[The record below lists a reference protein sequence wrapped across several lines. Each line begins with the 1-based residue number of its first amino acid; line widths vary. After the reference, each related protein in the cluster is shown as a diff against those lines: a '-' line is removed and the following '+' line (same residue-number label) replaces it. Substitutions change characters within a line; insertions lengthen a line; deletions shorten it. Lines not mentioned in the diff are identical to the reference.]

1 MKFTGVLIF
10 CCLVSL
16 IGRAQIN
23 HFIYIQTE
31 NKQPFYVKLK
41 ERLYSSS
48 AQGYLVVPKL
58 PEGEYNI
65 TIGFPK
71 NEFTPKQLNITVG
84 KNDEGYMYRQT
95 MNKEWALYNLY
106 TMQMVSADTKVQ
118 AVVKEAKPVVRDTI
132 ASVLT
137 PATEN
142 VKPAS
147 ETIKNESIPA
157 AVKQSE
163 EIKTVK
169 EPVQP
174 VIDTVVKI
182 PATTIIESIP
192 QPKKEVVARI
202 SQTTDAGNAFVSYAV
217 YEASGTDTVDIIIE
231 SDVKSSVK
239 PVSDIHQPVTSNQ
252 PPVTISPQPATSN
265 KPPADSVNIPSTS
278 NSQPAAI
285 ISTNMNCKKMATE
298 QDFFQLRKKMAA
310 APSEDEMIMIAQKAF
325 RLKCYSTQQ
334 VRNLTVLL
342 LNEEGRYRFLD
353 VAYSGVSDQHNY
365 KTLRNLLT
373 EDYYLRRFD
382 AMLR

>member
-71 NEFTPKQLNITVG
+71 NEFPPKQLNITVG
-84 KNDEGYMYRQT
+84 KNDEGYLYRQT

-137 PATEN
+137 PATED

-147 ETIKNESIPA
+147 ETIKDKSIPA
-157 AVKQSE
+157 VVKQSE

-182 PATTIIESIP
+182 PATTIIKSIP

-231 SDVKSSVK
+231 PGVKTVE
-239 PVSDIHQPVTSNQ
+239 VVQPLADTQKLVTS
-252 PPVTISPQPATSN
+252 SSQPATSN
-265 KPPADSVNIPSTS
+265 KPAADSVNIPSTS
-278 NSQPAAI
+278 NNQPAAI

>member
-71 NEFTPKQLNITVG
+71 NEFPPKQLNITVG
-84 KNDEGYMYRQT
+84 KNDEGYLYRQT

-137 PATEN
+137 PATED

-147 ETIKNESIPA
+147 ETIKDESIPA
-157 AVKQSE
+157 VVKQSE

-231 SDVKSSVK
+231 PGVKTVE
-239 PVSDIHQPVTSNQ
+239 VVQPLADTQKLVTS
-252 PPVTISPQPATSN
+252 SSQPATSN
-265 KPPADSVNIPSTS
+265 KPAADSVNIPSTS
-278 NSQPAAI
+278 NNQPAAI

-334 VRNLTVLL
+334 LRNLTVLL

>member
-1 MKFTGVLIF
+1 MHLQGMKFIYVLVL
-10 CCLVSL
+10 CCLATT
-16 IGRAQIN
+16 IGRGQIN

-71 NEFTPKQLNITVG
+71 NEFPPKQLNITVG
-84 KNDEGYMYRQT
+84 KNDEGYLYRQT
-95 MNKEWALYNLY
+95 VNKEWALYNLY
-106 TMQMVSADTKVQ
+106 TMQMVTADTKVQ
-118 AVVKEAKPVVRDTI
+118 AEVKEAKPVVRDTVANI
-132 ASVLT
+132 LT
-137 PATEN
+137 PTIEN

-147 ETIKNESIPA
+147 ETIKDESIPVV
-157 AVKQSE
+157 VKQPE

-192 QPKKEVVARI
+192 QSKKEVVARI

-239 PVSDIHQPVTSNQ
+239 PVSDIQQPATSNQQPATSNQQPATSNQHPATSNQ
-252 PPVTISPQPATSN
+252 PPATSN
-265 KPPADSVNIPSTS
+265 
-278 NSQPAAI
+278 Q
-285 ISTNMNCKKMATE
+285 
-298 QDFFQLRKKMAA
+298 
-310 APSEDEMIMIAQKAF
+310 
-325 RLKCYSTQQ
+325 
-334 VRNLTVLL
+334 
-342 LNEEGRYRFLD
+342 
-353 VAYSGVSDQHNY
+353 
-365 KTLRNLLT
+365 
-373 EDYYLRRFD
+373 
-382 AMLR
+382 

>member
-71 NEFTPKQLNITVG
+71 NEFPPKQLNITVG
-84 KNDEGYMYRQT
+84 KNDEGYLYRQT

-137 PATEN
+137 PATED

-147 ETIKNESIPA
+147 ETIKDESIPA
-157 AVKQSE
+157 VVKQSE

-231 SDVKSSVK
+231 PGVKTVE
-239 PVSDIHQPVTSNQ
+239 VVQPLADTQKLVTS
-252 PPVTISPQPATSN
+252 SSQPATSN
-265 KPPADSVNIPSTS
+265 KPAADSVNIPSTS
-278 NSQPAAI
+278 NNQPAAI

>member
-71 NEFTPKQLNITVG
+71 NEFPPKQLNITVG

-231 SDVKSSVK
+231 PGVKTVE
-239 PVSDIHQPVTSNQ
+239 VVQPLADTQKLVTS
-252 PPVTISPQPATSN
+252 SSQPATSN
-265 KPPADSVNIPSTS
+265 KPAADSVNIPSTS
-278 NSQPAAI
+278 NNQPAAI